1 MLCGECR
8 ALTNVHKSFGGNKH
22 LPNKWRTEI
31 GDPNTGLDEQGLGKL
46 CWDVIELQHPI
57 LSQRHTHTQVMSSI
71 WRLMLYCALPR
82 AECTGCASWRC
93 RQHSAERSRLRLDI
107 LGPLCPT
114 KTSREHGGE

>member
-57 LSQRHTHTQVMSSI
+57 LSQRHTHTGHVI
-71 WRLMLYCALPR
+71 NL
-82 AECTGCASWRC
+82 ASNVI
-93 RQHSAERSRLRLDI
+93 LR
-107 LGPLCPT
+107 T
-114 KTSREHGGE
+114 TES